1 MITVPAFLHS
11 DTFCIEAPETTL
23 SLICLF
29 FFCEWADTGWSD
41 KANSGKT
48 QHEFGLGE
56 KQLSKRLLKD
66 LVSTCVTRGFD
77 SWILSA
83 LLSSHIRNTNTHTH
97 LCAPLTFT
105 THLWVRNQVCG
116 AFVRVLWWLAQRMR
130 RAQFITMLR
139 TVKWWNVIKSNFGL
153 LVHFFVFT

>member
-1 MITVPAFLHS
+1 MITVLAFLHS

-97 LCAPLTFT
+97 TCALLLPLPHIYESGIRCVELLC
-105 THLWVRNQVCG
+105 VC
-116 AFVRVLWWLAQRMR
+116 
-130 RAQFITMLR
+130 
-139 TVKWWNVIKSNFGL
+139 FGGW
-153 LVHFFVFT
+153 HRE

>member
-1 MITVPAFLHS
+1 MITVLAFLHS

-97 LCAPLTFT
+97 TPVRSSYLYHTSMSQESGVWSFCVCALVAGTE
-105 THLWVRNQVCG
+105 NEKG
-116 AFVRVLWWLAQRMR
+116 
-130 RAQFITMLR
+130 
-139 TVKWWNVIKSNFGL
+139 TVYYNAAYGEV
-153 LVHFFVFT
+153 VECD